1 MPTPAVPQRAFDPQ
15 AARHLSH
22 RLLGRAEPP
31 WLHQEAARRMAERL
45 PVIRL
50 QPKTVIDW
58 WGWLGAS
65 DAVLTAA
72 YPKARRRIVEPD
84 AAWRERSQ
92 AALTAPWWSLQ
103 RFRGGATV
111 ELADELPAAAGEL
124 LWANMMLQAVA
135 DPPAVMAQW
144 HRALA
149 VDGFLMFSA
158 LGPGTLIEL
167 RQLYGELG
175 WPSPMAPLVDMHDLG
190 DMLVHAGFADPV
202 MDQET
207 VQLSWPSAEALLAEL
222 RSLGGNVDPQRAPG
236 LRTPRWHRCLLQALQ
251 RRADGQGRISLS
263 FELVYGHA
271 FRPPPRPK
279 LQPSTEVSLD
289 EMRAMVRAGR
299 SNGS

>member
-1 MPTPAVPQRAFDPQ
+1 
-15 AARHLSH
+15 
-22 RLLGRAEPP
+22 
-31 WLHQEAARRMAERL
+31 MADRL

-65 DAVLTAA
+65 DAVLAAA

-84 AAWRERSQ
+84 AAWRARSQ
-92 AALTAPWWSLQ
+92 AAQAAPWWSLQ
-103 RFRGGATV
+103 RLKGGATV

-135 DPPAVMAQW
+135 DPPALMAQW
-144 HRALA
+144 HRVLA
-149 VDGFLMFSA
+149 VDGFLMFST
-158 LGPGTLIEL
+158 LGPGTLVEL

-190 DMLVHAGFADPV
+190 DMLVQAGFADPV

-207 VQLSWPSAEALLAEL
+207 VSLNWPSAEAVLAEL
-222 RSLGGNVDPQRAPG
+222 RSLGGNADPQRAQG
-236 LRTPRWHRCLLQALQ
+236 LRTPRWRQRLLQALQ
-251 RRADGQGRISLS
+251 QRADGQGRITLS

-279 LQPSTEVSLD
+279 LQASTEVSLD

-299 SNGS
+299 VGGS